1 VPKTTGLVGV
11 GVAMILTAKRESDQQ
26 TAPIARA
33 HVDVWE
39 KSLAFRISLQ
49 QITDKFNQF
58 PVLPETL
65 QTSDLPKFQN
75 NELKSEL
82 GSLLQE
88 TSSLLL
94 MQTGKED
101 DEEEAYDHVPDWDE
115 LVEVQDSLTED
126 WKAVINKWHA
136 RTHFGSEKKKAN
148 LKVFNQTIWDQVS
161 EQRE

>member
-1 VPKTTGLVGV
+1 
-11 GVAMILTAKRESDQQ
+11 MILTAKRESDQQ
-26 TAPIARA
+26 TAPVARA

-39 KSLAFRISLQ
+39 KTLAFRISLQ
-49 QITDKFNQF
+49 QITDKFNEF
-58 PVLPETL
+58 PVIPSALE
-65 QTSDLPKFQN
+65 TSDLRKFQK

-82 GSLLQE
+82 GTLLQD

-94 MQTGKED
+94 MQTRGD
-101 DEEEAYDHVPDWDE
+101 DEDREEKYDVVPDWEE
-115 LVEVQDSLTED
+115 LIEVQDSLAED

-161 EQRE
+161 TEWQSMTLLKSTVD

>member
-1 VPKTTGLVGV
+1 
-11 GVAMILTAKRESDQQ
+11 MILTAKRESDQQ
-26 TAPIARA
+26 TAPVARA

-39 KSLAFRISLQ
+39 KTLAFRISLQ
-49 QITDKFNQF
+49 QITDKFNEF
-58 PVLPETL
+58 PVIPSALE
-65 QTSDLPKFQN
+65 TSDLRKFQK

-82 GSLLQE
+82 GTLLQD

-94 MQTGKED
+94 MQTRGD
-101 DEEEAYDHVPDWDE
+101 DEDREEKYDVVPDWEE
-115 LVEVQDSLTED
+115 LIEVQDSLAED

-161 EQRE
+161 TERQSMTLLKSTVD